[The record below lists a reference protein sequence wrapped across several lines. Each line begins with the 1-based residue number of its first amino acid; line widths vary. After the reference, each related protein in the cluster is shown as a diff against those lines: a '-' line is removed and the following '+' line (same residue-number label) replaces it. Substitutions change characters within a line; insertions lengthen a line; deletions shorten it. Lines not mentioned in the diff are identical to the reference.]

1 MENTGNVSH
10 NHCVKADSR
19 DPLPWCYTTDPNVR
33 WEHCDCDDSDF
44 QIDYDQIVYDQI
56 GYYYLRPL
64 KFRDEIRKLNLA
76 KVQMQTEIDANKC
89 KLNRL
94 EQEIVRLNAENEA
107 KATKIKAL

>member
-1 MENTGNVSH
+1 MENTGDVSH

-44 QIDYDQIVYDQI
+44 QIGRRIRRI
-56 GYYYLRPL
+56 R
-64 KFRDEIRKLNLA
+64 RIRKLNPA
-76 KVQMQTEIDANKC
+76 IVQMQTEIDANKS